1 MKKTLLTLLAAVLM
15 LSLSAELVD
24 RIVAKVGP
32 DIVLLSDVYKLM
44 FQMQTAGY
52 PAESIN
58 EEAAL
63 RQIVEQKV
71 ILQKAESMDLKIDN
85 KQLEKYAKKEL
96 EKTKEKYPSEQ
107 AFAADLARENLTETE
122 LLDLY
127 ITQIKESYLSQQ
139 LIDIYVKTKVKVTE
153 EEMLSFY
160 ETSKDSLAVKPITW
174 KTGAIIHEIKP
185 SKASEEAK
193 LAEMKAIQDRLN
205 QGADFASLAMEV
217 SDCPSKERGGDLGF
231 FSRGMMVKPFEEA
244 AFALNAGQV
253 SPIVQTEFGYHL
265 IKVEEKRDNEV
276 RARHILK
283 ILSPTRQDSLDAFQ
297 LMESVRERF
306 NSGEESFA
314 NLATLYSD
322 EKESAANGG
331 IIGELARDE
340 FPELYAPQII
350 ATEVGKMTPVL
361 ENEGVLLLFAR
372 LEEMPTRV
380 FSYDEVKPVLENYLM
395 QEKFNTAYNE
405 WISDLISKSFVRII
419 PR

>member
-1 MKKTLLTLLAAVLM
+1 
-15 LSLSAELVD
+15 
-24 RIVAKVGP
+24 
-32 DIVLLSDVYKLM
+32 
-44 FQMQTAGY
+44 
-52 PAESIN
+52 
-58 EEAAL
+58 
-63 RQIVEQKV
+63 
-71 ILQKAESMDLKIDN
+71 
-85 KQLEKYAKKEL
+85 
-96 EKTKEKYPSEQ
+96 
-107 AFAADLARENLTETE
+107 
-122 LLDLY
+122 
-127 ITQIKESYLSQQ
+127 
-139 LIDIYVKTKVKVTE
+139 VKVTE

-395 QEKFNTAYNE
+395 QEKFNTTYNE

>member
-1 MKKTLLTLLAAVLM
+1 
-15 LSLSAELVD
+15 
-24 RIVAKVGP
+24 
-32 DIVLLSDVYKLM
+32 
-44 FQMQTAGY
+44 
-52 PAESIN
+52 
-58 EEAAL
+58 
-63 RQIVEQKV
+63 
-71 ILQKAESMDLKIDN
+71 MDLKIDN
-85 KQLEKYAKKEL
+85 KQLENTPKRAR
-96 EKTKEKYPSEQ
+96 KTKEKYPSEQ

-139 LIDIYVKTKVKVTE
+139 LIEIYVKTKVKVTE

-283 ILSPTRQDSLDAFQ
+283 ISHPARQPDAFQ
-297 LMESVRERF
+297 MMESAVKGLTPGRKVLPTWPP
-306 NSGEESFA
+306 SIQ
-314 NLATLYSD
+314 T
-322 EKESAANGG
+322 KESAANGG
-331 IIGELARDE
+331 IIGD
-340 FPELYAPQII
+340 
-350 ATEVGKMTPVL
+350 G
-361 ENEGVLLLFAR
+361 G
-372 LEEMPTRV
+372 
-380 FSYDEVKPVLENYLM
+380 
-395 QEKFNTAYNE
+395 
-405 WISDLISKSFVRII
+405 
-419 PR
+419 